1 MPQTYTV
8 NNAQYEYAPAWSLQD
23 FAWQNNIELDTR
35 EAIDKAK
42 ELMGIIYLLWLDTQF

>member
-8 NNAQYEYAPAWSLQD
+8 DNAQYEFAPDRSLQD

-35 EAIDKAK
+35 ASIDLCKK
-42 ELMGIIYLLWLDTQF
+42 LMGIIYLMWLDNQF